1 MGNRFDDASKR
12 EAQQTD
18 QELQGE
24 ISSLSSLSTDS
35 MAKLFPARADQEKL
49 RDLFQAVMSATY
61 ENAQVAAFRE
71 KMESC
76 GHIALRLVKTFVK
89 PL

>member
-12 EAQQTD
+12 AAQQTD
-18 QELQGE
+18 QELQTE
-24 ISSLSSLSTDS
+24 ITGLTSLTQDALT
-35 MAKLFPARADQEKL
+35 KLFPQRADQEKL
-49 RDLFQAVMSATY
+49 RDLLQAVKSATD
-61 ENAQVAAFRE
+61 ENMQVAAFRE

-89 PL
+89 PV

>member
-1 MGNRFDDASKR
+1 MGNRYEDAAKQAAR
-12 EAQQTD
+12 QTD

-24 ISSLSSLSTDS
+24 IESLISLSQDALT
-35 MAKLFPARADQEKL
+35 KLFPQRADQEKL
-49 RDLFQAVMSATY
+49 RDLLQTVKSATD

-76 GHIALRLVKTFVK
+76 GHIALRLIKTLVK
-89 PL
+89 PV